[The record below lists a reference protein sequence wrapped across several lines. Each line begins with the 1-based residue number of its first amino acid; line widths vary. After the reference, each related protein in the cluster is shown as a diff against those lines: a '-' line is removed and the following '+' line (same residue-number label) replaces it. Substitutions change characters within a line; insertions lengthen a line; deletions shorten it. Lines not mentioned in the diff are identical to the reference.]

1 MREVR
6 EILGH
11 STVKMTERYAH
22 LVPEN
27 LRNAV
32 KVLEDWSHS
41 GHTGLILKAPESC
54 KAEDLFH
61 GTRVLTSTVARLAD
75 CT

>member
-1 MREVR
+1 MEVR
-6 EILGH
+6 EILGY
-11 STVKMTERYAH
+11 STVKMTKRYAH

-32 KVLEDWSHS
+32 KVLKDWSYC
-41 GHTGLILKAPESC
+41 GHTGLILKEPESC

-61 GTRVLTSTVARLAD
+61 GTRVLMGTVARLVD

>member
-1 MREVR
+1 MEVR

-32 KVLEDWSHS
+32 NALEDRSHS
-41 GHTGLILKAPESC
+41 GHTGLCGVKTDSS
-54 KAEDLFH
+54 
-61 GTRVLTSTVARLAD
+61 GRVVSS
-75 CT
+75 

>member
-1 MREVR
+1 MEVR

-54 KAEDLFH
+54 K
-61 GTRVLTSTVARLAD
+61 
-75 CT
+75 